1 MDTYRNYLDNRE
13 TGFFSHLV
21 KDKITNQKQQ
31 EAYNFIKS
39 YKRNRLDPIM
49 DKWYKI
55 NGEMRLIRVTSKN
68 SNGTMLDYNG
78 RKQNVNELSKQ
89 LQEINSLM
97 YNELK
102 YLDILLEQQYG
113 KDINMKNFI
122 EKLQGE

>member
-1 MDTYRNYLDNRE
+1 
-13 TGFFSHLV
+13 
-21 KDKITNQKQQ
+21 
-31 EAYNFIKS
+31 
-39 YKRNRLDPIM
+39 M
-49 DKWYKI
+49 DKWYEI
-55 NGEMRLIRVTSKN
+55 NDEMRLIRVTSKN